1 MVTLTPRQRLYQII
15 FGTQTRYGQLFDI
28 GLIIAIIS
36 SEIILTIS
44 SVTSIESKFST
55 TLYILEWFFTLL
67 FTVEYILRLYCSP
80 KPWAYA
86 RSFYGLIDLIA
97 IVPAYIA
104 FFIPGSNYLLIVRL
118 IRVLRIFR
126 VLKLARYLRDSN
138 ILLRSL
144 MQAQRKILVFFSSV
158 LVLVTVF
165 GSLMFIIEGPDNGF
179 TSIPQSIYWAIVTIT
194 TVGYGDLVPHTVL
207 GKAVASLTMLLGYSI
222 LAVPTGIITAEINQE
237 INHHKALIR
246 CPNCATSGHDMDA
259 DYCRKCGSKLPE
271 HL

>member
-1 MVTLTPRQRLYQII
+1 
-15 FGTQTRYGQLFDI
+15 
-28 GLIIAIIS
+28 
-36 SEIILTIS
+36 
-44 SVTSIESKFST
+44 
-55 TLYILEWFFTLL
+55 
-67 FTVEYILRLYCSP
+67 
-80 KPWAYA
+80 
-86 RSFYGLIDLIA
+86 
-97 IVPAYIA
+97 
-104 FFIPGSNYLLIVRL
+104 
-118 IRVLRIFR
+118 
-126 VLKLARYLRDSN
+126 
-138 ILLRSL
+138 

-222 LAVPTGIITAEINQE
+222 LAVPTDIITAEINQE

-259 DYCRKCGSKLPE
+259 DYCRKCGVVTPIDLFSI
-271 HL
+271 